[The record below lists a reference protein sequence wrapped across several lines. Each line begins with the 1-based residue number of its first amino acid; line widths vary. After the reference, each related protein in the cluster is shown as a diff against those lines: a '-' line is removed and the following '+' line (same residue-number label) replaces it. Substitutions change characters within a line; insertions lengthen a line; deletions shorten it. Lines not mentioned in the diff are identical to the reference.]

1 MVSENSIVLIH
12 EKKSDVTFSC
22 YARVDKIEG
31 DIKPGW
37 YNITFKILIPGYEDL
52 NLTLREEYLNGEEF
66 TVGGNPIRIEEV
78 PPVKNSI
85 YAKQENHVEDSNND
99 KSEAEGNEPQQM
111 SKVIDLEEYKKMRA
125 MKHNNNSA

>member
-1 MVSENSIVLIH
+1 M
-12 EKKSDVTFSC
+12 
-22 YARVDKIEG
+22 
-31 DIKPGW
+31 KPGW
-37 YNITFKILIPGYEDL
+37 YNVTFKILIPGYEDL

-85 YAKQENHVEDSNND
+85 YAKQENLVEDINND